1 MNELKKKI
9 TPFKKGGL
17 VFFFFILILYLFV
30 RSLAYRNAPIIGN
43 SGNGKI
49 AIVTIE
55 GMIAASDSTIK
66 LLNQYREDTSIRGI
80 LLRIDTPGGGVGAS
94 QEIHEAVIAAK
105 KKKKIVA
112 SMGGIATSG
121 GYYIAVAADKIV
133 APPGTITGSIGV
145 IMTLSSAEEL
155 LKKIGLKT
163 TIVKSGKYKDMGL
176 PNRDLTEEELG
187 ILQGVSDD
195 IHNQFIEAVALGRK
209 MKVEDVRKIAD
220 GRIFSGR
227 QAKEIGLIDEI
238 GNREKAISILS
249 AMVGIEGEPTI
260 VEDKKVRTILNRI
273 LTGEAL
279 SDIIFSYS
287 KGEIIPRGA
296 YYVWGR

>member
-1 MNELKKKI
+1 MNELKNKI

-17 VFFFFILILYLFV
+17 IFFFFILILYFFI
-30 RSLAYRNAPIIGN
+30 RSFAYRNAPIIG
-43 SGNGKI
+43 SPGNGKI

-55 GMIAASDSTIK
+55 GMVSTSDNIIK
-66 LLNQYREDTSIRGI
+66 LLSKYREDPSIKGI

-94 QEIHEAVIAAK
+94 QEIYEAVIEAK
-105 KKKKIVA
+105 KKKKVVA

-133 APPGTITGSIGV
+133 APQGTITGSIGV
-145 IMTLSSAEEL
+145 IMALSNAEEL
-155 LKKIGLKT
+155 LKKVGLKT
-163 TIVKSGKYKDMGL
+163 TVVKSGKYKDMGL

-195 IHNQFIEAVALGRK
+195 IHSQFIEAVALGRK
-209 MKVEDVRKIAD
+209 MKVEDVQKIAD

-227 QAKEIGLIDEI
+227 QAKKIGLIDEI
-238 GNREKAISILS
+238 GNSEKAISILS
-249 AMVGIEGEPTI
+249 GMVGIEGEPTI
-260 VEDKKVRTILNRI
+260 VEEKKGKTILNRI
-273 LTGEAL
+273 LSGEAL
-279 SDIIFSYS
+279 SEIIYSYS